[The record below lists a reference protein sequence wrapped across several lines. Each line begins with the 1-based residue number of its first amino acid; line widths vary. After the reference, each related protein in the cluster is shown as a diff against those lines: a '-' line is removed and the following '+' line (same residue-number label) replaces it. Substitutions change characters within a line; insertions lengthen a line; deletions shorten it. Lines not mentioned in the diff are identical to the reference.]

1 MIRRVVLPALP
12 FALAACGGASGP
24 TAMPVSVESL
34 TGRNV
39 DMIGVVVDMP
49 DGQYLGDRTVPSG
62 LGEVT
67 TVYRWDARTEL
78 FDRHS
83 EEYKLATEDLRAAGL
98 PVLDGEDLSYTD
110 GMFRDTRYRLGGE
123 LHHLAIGGES
133 QFDVRIGVRWR
144 LYDAQTSSFVLE
156 RETSGY
162 ARGMT
167 LGDRGE
173 SPNTLLAAF
182 ETALGGLVTDPAF
195 PALGG
200 E

>member
-1 MIRRVVLPALP
+1 MIRRLALPALP
-12 FALAACGGASGP
+12 LVLAACGGASGP

-39 DMIGVVVDMP
+39 DMIGVTVDLP
-49 DGQYLGDRTVPSG
+49 DGQYLGDRTVPTG
-62 LGEVT
+62 LGSTT
-67 TVYRWDARTEL
+67 TVWRWDARTQL
-78 FDRHS
+78 YDRHS
-83 EEYKLATEDLRAAGL
+83 GEHKLATEDLRAAGL
-98 PVLDGEDLSYTD
+98 PVVDEEEISFTD

-123 LHHLAIGGES
+123 LHHLAIGGKS
-133 QFDVRIGVRWR
+133 QLEVRMGVRWR
-144 LYDAQTSSFVLE
+144 LYDTQTDSFVLE
-156 RETSGY
+156 RETSGF
-162 ARGMT
+162 ARGVA

-195 PALGG
+195 PSLGG